1 MRRIVPLL
9 LLALAPL
16 FMGMSKKP
24 KFTISIH
31 AQAEEMDVPQ
41 TMFPVSIGGK
51 QMVFKILPEI
61 SQENVVAFHPF
72 PADNGNGMGM
82 ALQLEVRGRGSLE
95 MATRMR
101 QGEYLLAMVNGK
113 PVDYSQITRPV
124 SDGLFTI
131 WQGVPQ
137 EVIVEMDKKIRR
149 IKPGGP
155 PTMSQD
161 MEMVPSTRKERK
173 RAKQEADRLEKEQEK
188 ARKAG
193 KPVEPEIPSLPAA
206 SVSSQMPVEGGAPPG
221 APTTPGVP
229 PQQPAAP
236 ASPTRPA
243 PPSSLPPLPR

>member
-24 KFTISIH
+24 KFTITIH

-41 TMFPVSIGGK
+41 TMFPVNIGGK
-51 QMVFKILPEI
+51 QMLFKILPEI

-72 PADNGNGMGM
+72 PADTGNGMGV

-131 WQGVPQ
+131 WQGIPE

-155 PTMSQD
+155 PSMSKD
-161 MEMVPSTRKERK
+161 MDMVPSTRKERK
-173 RAKQEADRLEKEQEK
+173 RAKEEADRLEKEAEK

-193 KPVEPEIPSLPAA
+193 KPVESEIPSLPAGN
-206 SVSSQMPVEGGAPPG
+206 VSSQMPVEGGAPPG

-229 PQQPAAP
+229 PQQPVAPAAP
-236 ASPTRPA
+236 TKPA
-243 PPSSLPPLPR
+243 PPASLPPLPQ